1 MLRPRILISYSLVL
15 GLSALA
21 ATGCKKGE
29 KADTKQEAKPAEVT
43 EVTPTEVAEQPP
55 LAGDLPLID
64 KTLVA
69 LADATL
75 VKARKPA
82 EAGGLPLLEGEIGIA
97 CGTDDHV
104 TMALAAIGFD
114 PTPLKKEMG
123 FRFINVCVG
132 WRPYVKPYNEM
143 FWMISAGA
151 PLPETGVMPHRRCV
165 RVYATEGGFEKAE
178 ITDGLCL
185 ELHVKSRERAMAE
198 GDAPEEGDK
207 AGPPPDME
215 DKAPVAPESDDAE

>member
-21 ATGCKKGE
+21 VAGCKKGE
-29 KADTKQEAKPAEVT
+29 KAEPKPEEKPAEVT
-43 EVTPTEVAEQPP
+43 AVTPAETAEQPP

-64 KTLVA
+64 ETLES

-75 VKARKPA
+75 VKARKEG

-97 CGTDDHV
+97 CGRDEHV
-104 TMALAAIGFD
+104 SNALAAIGFD

-123 FRFINVCVG
+123 FRYINVCVG
-132 WRPYVKPYNEM
+132 WRPYVKPYTEM

-165 RVYATEGGFEKAE
+165 RVYAAAGGYEKAE

-185 ELHVKSRERAMAE
+185 ELHVQSRARAMAE

-207 AGPPPDME
+207 AAPAPDMK
-215 DKAPVAPESDDAE
+215 DKVVPPSEGSE